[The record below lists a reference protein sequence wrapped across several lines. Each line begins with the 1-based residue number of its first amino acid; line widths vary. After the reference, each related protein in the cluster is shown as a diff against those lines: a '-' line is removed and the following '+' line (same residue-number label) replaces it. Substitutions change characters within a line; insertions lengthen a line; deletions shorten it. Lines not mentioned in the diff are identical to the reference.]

1 MNNRY
6 RVLKILKE
14 HNEEEKRKK
23 SVDLIIEMNKKIDLI
38 LLDNYLLNSKI
49 KELSMKLD
57 KLENQ
62 K

>member
-1 MNNRY
+1 MNNRD
-6 RVLKILKE
+6 RVFKILRE
-14 HNEEEKRKK
+14 HKEEEKRKK
-23 SVDLIIEMNKKIDLI
+23 SVEIIIEMNKKIDLL